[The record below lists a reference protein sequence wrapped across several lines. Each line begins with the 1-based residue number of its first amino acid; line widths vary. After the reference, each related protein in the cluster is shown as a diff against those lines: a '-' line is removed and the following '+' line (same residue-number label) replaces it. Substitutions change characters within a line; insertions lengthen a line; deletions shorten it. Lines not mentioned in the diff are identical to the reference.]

1 MLKSNN
7 TKSSTGYDRIEFY
20 VDFVH
25 VLLSAFLLGYVI
37 GKDKVKKKGEKWLE
51 ERKRQADEN
60 MERIDALLTRE
71 LAFSVKSGDVCSSA
85 VQALALAKIALEM
98 SSENLRKEEK

>member
-1 MLKSNN
+1 MLAPQFSAALCVHFFCLFFLSDTNFRHTTRNKKNIKKEKKKMLKSNN

-37 GKDKVKKKGEKWLE
+37 GKDKAEKKGEK
-51 ERKRQADEN
+51 
-60 MERIDALLTRE
+60 
-71 LAFSVKSGDVCSSA
+71 
-85 VQALALAKIALEM
+85 
-98 SSENLRKEEK
+98 

>member
-20 VDFVH
+20 VDFVY

-37 GKDKVKKKGEKWLE
+37 GKDKVKKKGEK
-51 ERKRQADEN
+51 
-60 MERIDALLTRE
+60 
-71 LAFSVKSGDVCSSA
+71 
-85 VQALALAKIALEM
+85 
-98 SSENLRKEEK
+98 

>member
-25 VLLSAFLLGYVI
+25 VLLSAFLTGYVI
-37 GKDKVKKKGEKWLE
+37 GKDKAEKKGENDMRTLE

-85 VQALALAKIALEM
+85 VWR
-98 SSENLRKEEK
+98 LRWQKLHWR

>member
-25 VLLSAFLLGYVI
+25 VLLGYVI
-37 GKDKVKKKGEKWLE
+37 GKDKVKKKGEK
-51 ERKRQADEN
+51 
-60 MERIDALLTRE
+60 
-71 LAFSVKSGDVCSSA
+71 
-85 VQALALAKIALEM
+85 
-98 SSENLRKEEK
+98 

>member
-20 VDFVH
+20 VDFVQ

-37 GKDKVKKKGEKWLE
+37 GKDKAEKKGEK
-51 ERKRQADEN
+51 
-60 MERIDALLTRE
+60 
-71 LAFSVKSGDVCSSA
+71 
-85 VQALALAKIALEM
+85 
-98 SSENLRKEEK
+98 